1 MGCNMSFGKKGED
14 GNVDKQKKILFL
26 GLDNAGKTTL
36 LFKIKDD
43 EFKETVP
50 TVGLN
55 VEQISYRDTS
65 LTLWD
70 VGGQARKLWKHYY
83 DKVDGVIMV
92 VDSTDLDRMK
102 IVKDELSKILVEPG
116 LESVPILLFANKQDI
131 ESAATENE
139 VAEMLSLNEI
149 ERKDIVYQGC
159 SAKTGDGLWEGIA
172 KLADLAIGV

>member
-1 MGCNMSFGKKGED
+1 MSFGKKNGD
-14 GNVDKQKKILFL
+14 GTDGKDKKILFL

-55 VEQISYRDTS
+55 VEQIKYRDMT

-83 DKVDGVIMV
+83 DKVDEDFPIFFNSG
-92 VDSTDLDRMK
+92 SKL
-102 IVKDELSKILVEPG
+102 LS
-116 LESVPILLFANKQDI
+116 
-131 ESAATENE
+131 
-139 VAEMLSLNEI
+139 
-149 ERKDIVYQGC
+149 
-159 SAKTGDGLWEGIA
+159 
-172 KLADLAIGV
+172 